1 MLPNG
6 SAVPEPVRG
15 VVGVF
20 GVERTG
26 WVEGSAATEAR
37 NGLLAAGGPITAKP
51 ITGRHSARTITSGSL
66 ILHYRPESG
75 LKNPLG

>member
-1 MLPNG
+1 MAHNV

-26 WVEGSAATEAR
+26 WFEGSAATEAR
-37 NGLLAAGGPITAKP
+37 NGLLAAGGPIT
-51 ITGRHSARTITSGSL
+51 SGSL
-66 ILHYRPESG
+66 ILHYRPEPS
-75 LKNPLG
+75 LKYPLG